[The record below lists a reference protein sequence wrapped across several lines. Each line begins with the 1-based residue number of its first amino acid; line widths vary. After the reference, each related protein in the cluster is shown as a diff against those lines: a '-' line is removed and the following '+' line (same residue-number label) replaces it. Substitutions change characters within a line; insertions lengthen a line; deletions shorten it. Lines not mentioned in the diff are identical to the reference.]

1 MPPTTPPTLPTLEI
15 ERAEANEGRRLH
27 FYVRGEE
34 IPVVTQGVWQV
45 ERGMVQ
51 VSTLC
56 PNGEEV
62 LLGWAGSGSFFGMWL
77 FHSHTLTNGHQ
88 SAQSSLCTSF
98 HALSDVYLKWYSIS
112 EIESSV
118 RLAQLILPHLGK
130 RIQQTE
136 SLLAIAGQRRV
147 EDRLHQLL
155 LLLKQEMGQ
164 PAPGGTR
171 LEYRLTHQH
180 LANAIGTTRVTITRI
195 LKKLQHAG
203 SIAIDQN
210 RHIILKDEC
219 FRLW

>member
-1 MPPTTPPTLPTLEI
+1 MPPTTPTLPTLEL
-15 ERAEANEGRRLH
+15 EKTEANEERRLH

-34 IPVVTQGVWQV
+34 IPLVTQGVWQV
-45 ERGMVQ
+45 YRGMVQ
-51 VSTLC
+51 ASTLC
-56 PNGEEV
+56 PNGEEA
-62 LLGWAGSGSFFGMWL
+62 LLGWVGSGSFFGKWL
-77 FHSHTLTNGHQ
+77 FHSQTIAGIHPHPE
-88 SAQSSLCTSF
+88 SSLYASYR
-98 HALSDVYLKWYSIS
+98 ALSDVYLRWYAID
-112 EIESSV
+112 EIESSGA
-118 RLAQLILPHLGK
+118 LAQSIVPYLVK

-164 PAPGGTR
+164 SSPVGTR

-195 LKKLQHAG
+195 LKKLQQEG
-203 SIAIDQN
+203 TIAIDGD